1 MELARLARATRAEQ
15 RHRAWCARARRRH
28 LQLVSELRVWCAAA
42 RLLCGCVAEG
52 VLRGVGQRLG
62 PGHARAPS
70 GGYTRTALGWVL
82 APVYTYTLCRAVQ
95 HAALVPC
102 CGRCWPAWLC
112 DGARCSCARPRPL
125 LDAHVHGGGSARRT
139 RSRVPCCGCA
149 GSAAASCDQR
159 MRTATPSA
167 QLATARRVWLRAG
180 QSTSPRSTRAH
191 PVRSHAHTPLSHPHP
206 THCTQSCTHFHH

>member
-1 MELARLARATRAEQ
+1 MHGHPAGGTRALPSAGCLHPCTHTHSAGRCNMLPSFHAVADAGQ
-15 RHRAWCARARRRH
+15 PGFAMG
-28 LQLVSELRVWCAAA
+28 RVAAA
-42 RLLCGCVAEG
+42 
-52 VLRGVGQRLG
+52 
-62 PGHARAPS
+62 PS
-70 GGYTRTALGWVL
+70 
-82 APVYTYTLCRAVQ
+82 
-95 HAALVPC
+95 ALVPC

-167 QLATARRVWLRAG
+167 QLATARRAWLRAG
-180 QSTSPRSTRAH
+180 KSTSPRSTRAH